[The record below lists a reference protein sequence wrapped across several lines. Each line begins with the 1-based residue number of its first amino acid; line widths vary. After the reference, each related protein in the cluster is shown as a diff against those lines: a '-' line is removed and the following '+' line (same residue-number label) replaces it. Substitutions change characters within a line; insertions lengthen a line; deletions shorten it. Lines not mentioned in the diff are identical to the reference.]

1 MKITDLILTLF
12 TCSLIPLKSH
22 AESLSDLIKAESLEW
37 MVGKWASDDGNV
49 SFSYTWKL
57 DRHALGVTFKMGDS
71 EAEGMIMLKPGSKKA
86 LYGAVD
92 NKGGMTV
99 GEWSELNDHPLLITK
114 HTSEDGS
121 ERKMAVEYIKVDD
134 DNLTVKL
141 YGVGADGK
149 PDTSTSHEASFKRQK

>member
-1 MKITDLILTLF
+1 MKITALILTLSL
-12 TCSLIPLKSH
+12 CSLVPSMSH
-22 AESLSDLIKAESLEW
+22 AESLGDIIKAESLEW
-37 MVGKWASDDGNV
+37 MVGKWVSEDGNV

-92 NKGGMTV
+92 NKGGVSV

-121 ERKMAVEYIKVDD
+121 ERKMAVEYIKVDE

-149 PDTSTSHEASFKRQK
+149 PEAAIIHEASFKRQK